1 MITNIVMV
9 FTKDQSQMLEE
20 LMTDADIKLVGILVV
35 NTQQVVVILKTELLV
50 LVITL
55 ATD

>member
-1 MITNIVMV
+1 
-9 FTKDQSQMLEE
+9 
-20 LMTDADIKLVGILVV
+20 MTDADIKLVGILVV

-55 ATD
+55 VTD